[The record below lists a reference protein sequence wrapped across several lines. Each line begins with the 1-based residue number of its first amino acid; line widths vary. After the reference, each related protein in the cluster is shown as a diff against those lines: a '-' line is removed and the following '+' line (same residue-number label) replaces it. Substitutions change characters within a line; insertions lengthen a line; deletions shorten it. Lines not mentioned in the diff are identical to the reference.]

1 MADYE
6 YLIAMNLHA
15 KLKEKIVG
23 KIYVTVSDD
32 KLYVKI
38 DSFENLTWDLS
49 IPNFS
54 QIVLNGFSTER
65 IAEDIAIKFK
75 RYVIKKNSKQIY
87 EIKY

>member
-32 KLYVKI
+32 KLYARI

-54 QIVLNGFSTER
+54 QMVLNGFSTER
-65 IAEDIAIKFK
+65 IAEDIATKFK
-75 RYVIKKNSKQIY
+75 KYVIKKTVN
-87 EIKY
+87 KYMK

>member
-6 YLIAMNLHA
+6 YLIALNLHA

-23 KIYVTVSDD
+23 KIYVTVCDD
-32 KLYVKI
+32 KLYVRI

-54 QIVLNGFSTER
+54 QMVLNGFSTER
-65 IAEDIAIKFK
+65 IAEDIATKFK
-75 RYVIKKNSKQIY
+75 KYVIKKTVN
-87 EIKY
+87 KYMK

>member
-1 MADYE
+1 MVDYE

-23 KIYVTVSDD
+23 KIYVIVRDD
-32 KLYVKI
+32 KLYVRI

-54 QIVLNGFSTER
+54 QMVLNGFSIECV
-65 IAEDIAIKFK
+65 ADDIANKFK
-75 RYVIKKNSKQIY
+75 KYVIKKTVN
-87 EIKY
+87 KYMR

>member
-32 KLYVKI
+32 KLYVRI

-54 QIVLNGFSTER
+54 QMVLNGFSTER
-65 IAEDIAIKFK
+65 IAEDIATKFK
-75 RYVIKKNSKQIY
+75 KYVIKKTVN
-87 EIKY
+87 KYMK

>member
-32 KLYVKI
+32 KLYVRI

-75 RYVIKKNSKQIY
+75 RKKKKKTVN
-87 EIKY
+87 KYMK

>member
-32 KLYVKI
+32 KLYVRI
-38 DSFENLTWDLS
+38 DSFENLAWDLS

-54 QIVLNGFSTER
+54 QMVLNGFSTER
-65 IAEDIAIKFK
+65 IAEDIATKFK
-75 RYVIKKNSKQIY
+75 KYVIKKTVN
-87 EIKY
+87 KYMK

>member
-23 KIYVTVSDD
+23 KIYVTVSYD
-32 KLYVKI
+32 KLYVRI

-54 QIVLNGFSTER
+54 QMVLNGFSTER
-65 IAEDIAIKFK
+65 IAEDIATKFK
-75 RYVIKKNSKQIY
+75 KYVIKKTVN
-87 EIKY
+87 KYMK